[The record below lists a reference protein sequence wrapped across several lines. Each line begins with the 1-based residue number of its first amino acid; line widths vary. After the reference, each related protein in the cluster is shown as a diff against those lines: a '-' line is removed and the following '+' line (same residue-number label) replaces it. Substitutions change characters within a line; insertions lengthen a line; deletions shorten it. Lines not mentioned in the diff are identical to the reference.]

1 MIRKPQSLSRQSVS
15 IACNT
20 LLIVVSVATA
30 LMWWEQWRLSYA
42 DIASHSYS
50 LNKASG
56 VHVSKFTDIR
66 EPIGTKS
73 NSNAYGFYLG
83 ELSRT
88 FGGADSGSF
97 SWSIQQRGAD
107 WLAQSGTN
115 RYRGPVN
122 PVTNNDYI
130 FGIQRS
136 MKISIMP
143 LEDFPAS
150 LIGQWVG
157 LTDAS
162 GQSIEAVIASGNN
175 SEITIS
181 GDLPA
186 DFFPTSVTSLQG
198 AKRSGEEVTLISTT
212 SLASSVRGGIV
223 SGTDGHGVYLYVP
236 GWNGKPRFRPT
247 IGDTVNFASGDK
259 RKIESVMKLSGG
271 YFALLGGDRLQAH
284 FFNRADIVTVTAN
297 KPAPLRGLTI
307 RVNPVS
313 NETFLNGRER
323 KFRVAVNP
331 ASRIK
336 QGALISLDSGGG
348 PFFVGGA
355 NGDHLEIDILTSL
368 AMQACLAGVESDD
381 GVFFDGLSGVTAEWL
396 LKKQFGISDIRSC
409 LQHDSLIVVGLERTI
424 ARWEDLAEE
433 QKQSFAAAF
442 GKQRQISM
450 EQVWYR
456 SMNLDLVAATN
467 DKPAPSPQ
475 QSSNIHEKS
484 VWEVYPGSM
493 VNILY
498 HKQNPAPLELLIH
511 ALSRRDREN
520 YYRTFTSVAPDYFSF
535 AKPRQFTAWLENWHW
550 PLFKQVLQ
558 HYKLQYSNP
567 DFGLWKRD
575 DATDYRETA
584 AQQISSSLPVKL
596 PPVDASDSCAFT
608 LREVV
613 ISYNVTNS
621 VSYIPVIGRSTR
633 YLISIDG
640 VDTSLL
646 PPTPVSLPTDVSSFS
661 FPVFARAGDQVKLD
675 MKKLGPLADYADIKI
690 QSVAVSNISVGDRE
704 LEEMFL
710 DNEGMKMIAADKE
723 GCSLTKVSTP

>member
-1 MIRKPQSLSRQSVS
+1 MIKKLRSLPGQSVS
-15 IACNT
+15 IACSA
-20 LLIVVSVATA
+20 LLIAVSIVAA
-30 LMWWEQWRLSYA
+30 LVWWGQLRISHA
-42 DIASHSYS
+42 DIVAHSYS

-56 VHVSKFTDIR
+56 VRVSKFTDIR
-66 EPIGTKS
+66 EAVGTKS

-83 ELSRT
+83 EISRA
-88 FGGADSGSF
+88 FGATEGFLWA
-97 SWSIQQRGAD
+97 IQQPGAD
-107 WLAQSGTN
+107 WMTRSGPN
-115 RYRGPVN
+115 RQLVPVK
-122 PVTNNDYI
+122 PVTNDDYI

-136 MKISIMP
+136 TRIAILP

-150 LIGQWVG
+150 LIGQWIE
-157 LTDAS
+157 LIDDS
-162 GQSIEAVIASGNN
+162 GRSIEAVTASGTN
-175 SEITIS
+175 SEIVVV

-186 DFFPTSVTSLQG
+186 NFFPTRIASLKG
-198 AKRSGEEVTLISTT
+198 ARRAGDETTLISTT
-212 SLASSVRGGIV
+212 SLASNVRGGVV
-223 SGTDGHGVYLYVP
+223 SGTDGRGVYLYVP
-236 GWNGKPRFRPT
+236 GWSGKSRFRPA

-259 RKIESVMKLSGG
+259 RKIESVMKLAGG
-271 YFALLGGDRLQAH
+271 YFVLLKGDRLQPH
-284 FFNRADIVTVTAN
+284 FFNRADIVTVMAN
-297 KPAPLRGLTI
+297 KPAPPHGLTI

-313 NETFLNGRER
+313 NEVFLNGRER
-323 KFRVAVNP
+323 RFRVAVDP
-331 ASRIK
+331 ASHIK
-336 QGALISLDSGGG
+336 QGALVSLDSGGG
-348 PFFVGGA
+348 PFFAGAA

-368 AMQACLAGVESDD
+368 AMQACLAGVGSD
-381 GVFFDGLSGVTAEWL
+381 GGIIFNGLSGVTAEWL
-396 LKKQFGISDIRSC
+396 LKKQFGISEIRSC
-409 LQHDSLIVVGLERTI
+409 LNENSPIVNSLGGSI
-424 ARWEDLAEE
+424 ARWKDLTEAQE
-433 QKQSFAAAF
+433 QSIGAAF
-442 GKQRQISM
+442 SGHKQISM
-450 EQVWYR
+450 EEVWYR
-456 SMNLDLVAATN
+456 SMNLDLVTAA
-467 DKPAPSPQ
+467 DDRAASSPQ
-475 QSSNIHEKS
+475 QRSSNIYEKS

-493 VNILY
+493 INVLY
-498 HKQNPAPLELLIH
+498 DKRNPAPLELLIH

-535 AKPRQFTAWLENWHW
+535 AKPRQFTPWLENWHW

-646 PPTPVSLPTDVSSFS
+646 SPTPVSLPTDVGSFS
-661 FPVFARAGDQVKLD
+661 FPVFARAGDQVELD

-710 DNEGMKMIAADKE
+710 ENEGMKMIAADKE

>member
-1 MIRKPQSLSRQSVS
+1 MIKKLPTLPGPATSLACSV
-15 IACNT
+15 
-20 LLIVVSVATA
+20 LLTVLSLVTA
-30 LMWWEQWRLSYA
+30 LTWWGQMRTAYNHKEA
-42 DIASHSYS
+42 DSYS
-50 LNKASG
+50 LNRASG
-56 VHVSKFTDIR
+56 VHMSKFNDIR
-66 EPIGTKS
+66 EIVGTKS
-73 NSNAYGFYLG
+73 NSSAYASYLG

-88 FGGADSGSF
+88 FGEADNGF
-97 SWSIQQRGAD
+97 HWAIEKPGAD
-107 WLAQSGTN
+107 WLARSGPN
-115 RYRGPVN
+115 RQLIPVK
-122 PVTNNDYI
+122 PVTNDDYI

-136 MKISIMP
+136 TRISILP

-150 LIGQWVG
+150 LIGQWVELIDG
-157 LTDAS
+157 S
-162 GQSIEAVIASGNN
+162 GRSIEAVIASGTN
-175 SEITIS
+175 SEIVVI
-181 GDLPA
+181 GNLPIN
-186 DFFPTSVTSLQG
+186 FFPTQVTSLEG
-198 AKRSGEEVTLISTT
+198 AKRSGEEITIVSATNIATNLH
-212 SLASSVRGGIV
+212 GGII
-223 SGTDGHGVYLYVP
+223 SGTDGRGIYVS
-236 GWNGKPRFRPT
+236 GFGRRGKPRFRPT

-259 RKIESVMKLSGG
+259 RKIESVMKLASG
-271 YFALLGGDRLQAH
+271 YFVVLGGDRLQAH
-284 FFNRADIVTVTAN
+284 FFNRVNIIAVTAN
-297 KPAPLRGLTI
+297 KPAPARGLMI

-313 NETFLNGRER
+313 NEVFLNGRER
-323 KFRVAVNP
+323 KFRVAVDP

-348 PFFVGGA
+348 PFFVGAA

-381 GVFFDGLSGVTAEWL
+381 GVFFDGLSGVAAEWL
-396 LKKQFGISDIRSC
+396 LKKQFGISEIRSC
-409 LQHDSLIVVGLERTI
+409 LQHDSLIVDGLERTI
-424 ARWEDLAEE
+424 ARWEDLTEKQE
-433 QKQSFAAAF
+433 QSFAAAF
-442 GKQRQISM
+442 GKQGQISM
-450 EQVWYR
+450 EEVWNR
-456 SMNLDLVAATN
+456 SMNLELVTATDDQAA
-467 DKPAPSPQ
+467 SPQ
-475 QSSNIHEKS
+475 PRPSNIHDKTI
-484 VWEVYPGSM
+484 WEIYPGSM
-493 VNILY
+493 INILY
-498 HKQNPAPLELLIH
+498 DKRNPAPVELSIH
-511 ALSRRDREN
+511 ALSRKDREN
-520 YYRTFTSVAPDYFSF
+520 YYRTFASAAPDYFSF
-535 AKPRQFTAWLENWHW
+535 TKVSPFTAWLENWHW

-584 AQQISSSLPVKL
+584 AQQISSFLPVKL